1 VMVLQK
7 QGEDLQQQVAVLVEE
22 RSGLEL
28 DLQTKQSSLE
38 AAQQQV
44 RVVREESLQEL
55 EDARQAMS
63 AHNEVSVALSS
74 MTPSSLCDCQGWC
87 Q

>member
-1 VMVLQK
+1 MVLQK